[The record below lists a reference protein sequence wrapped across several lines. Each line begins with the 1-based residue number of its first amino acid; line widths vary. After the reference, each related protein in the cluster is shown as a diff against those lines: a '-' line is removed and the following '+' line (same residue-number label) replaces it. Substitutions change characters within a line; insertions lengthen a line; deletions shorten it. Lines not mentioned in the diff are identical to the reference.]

1 MKDKKQITI
10 ISLLGALAVGVLAS
24 AVVLGNAYNNSQ
36 AQENETEYA
45 AVMESYE
52 PETIA
57 AETEPETE
65 TEETSEAE
73 TELEAAADETETE
86 AEPET
91 KAETEDTA
99 EADETTPETD
109 ENKTP
114 TEKLMSLFETGA
126 PLRYGVPST
135 VAIRPSTETLA
146 PIRFNSPTYL
156 KRLSQTFSA
165 TRLVPFA
172 VDKSVSICGCR
183 SVGNPGCGCVFT
195 LAAR

>member
-45 AVMESYE
+45 AVMENYE
-52 PETIA
+52 PDTIS
-57 AETEPETE
+57 AEHETE

-73 TELEAAADETETE
+73 TEAEPETIAEETEPETETE
-86 AEPET
+86 P
-91 KAETEDTA
+91 EDTA

-126 PLRYGVPST
+126 PLRWARAAEESDEFVKVYPELSFAYYDIDSGEEIKYNSDE
-135 VAIRPSTETLA
+135 IRYSASLIKA
-146 PIRFNSPTYL
+146 PYIY
-156 KRLSQTFSA
+156 
-165 TRLVPFA
+165 
-172 VDKSVSICGCR
+172 SVLCEIEEFEK
-183 SVGNPGCGCVFT
+183 NKKEFDED
-195 LAAR
+195 

>member
-45 AVMESYE
+45 AVMERYE

-65 TEETSEAE
+65 TKETSEAE

-126 PLRYGVPST
+126 PLRWPR
-135 VAIRPSTETLA
+135 ACL
-146 PIRFNSPTYL
+146 
-156 KRLSQTFSA
+156 
-165 TRLVPFA
+165 
-172 VDKSVSICGCR
+172 
-183 SVGNPGCGCVFT
+183 
-195 LAAR
+195 